1 MNEYEHKIN
10 QARLEYPLKTTILL
24 NPVIGMMVDEFGKE
38 YPQSKERNAIEIE
51 KFLVRLEITYNQEC
65 SLL

>member
-10 QARLEYPLKTTILL
+10 QARLKYPLKKTILL

-38 YPQSKERNAIEIE
+38 YPQSKERNIIETE
-51 KFLVRLEITYNQEC
+51 KFLVRLEMTYKQEC
-65 SLL
+65 RLL